1 MPGRE
6 PAVFPLIPRRR
17 VEGAP
22 FGERASVRRGRGS
35 DVAGSRPYVPGD
47 PVATID
53 WYASARL
60 SSARASEE
68 FLVRERYADE
78 APHVLVVWD
87 RRPAMALYGE
97 DLPWLSK
104 PRAAAS
110 ALRAIAASARA
121 ARAEL
126 GYLDL
131 AGGHAFWRAPGR
143 RGEYRLVE
151 KRAEGARF
159 DAPAA
164 GTERA
169 LRFLLGRRAA
179 LPPGSFVFVL
189 SDFLVPPSRETWRR
203 LRALRWDVVPVVIQ
217 DPLWEQ
223 SFPVLP
229 GVVVPVADPET
240 GRVQEVRLG
249 RRDSEALRDRHER
262 RLKRLL
268 GSLRRF
274 GHDPVLIGSDEPR
287 EVVSAFLAWAACRQ
301 HVRRA
306 RWT

>member
-6 PAVFPLIPRRR
+6 PSVFPLVPRRR

-35 DVAGSRPYVPGD
+35 DIAGSRPYVPGD

-68 FLVRERYADE
+68 FLVRERYSDE

-87 RRPAMALYGE
+87 RRPAMALYAE

-104 PRAAAS
+104 ARAAES

-131 AGGHAFWRAPGR
+131 AGGRAFWRAPGR

-151 KRAEGARF
+151 ERAEAVGF
-159 DAPAA
+159 DAPPD

-189 SDFLVPPSRETWRR
+189 SDFLAPPSSETWRR

-217 DPLWEQ
+217 DPVWEQ
-223 SFPVLP
+223 SFPLLP
-229 GVVVPVADPET
+229 GVIVPVADPET
-240 GRVQEVRLG
+240 GRVDEVRLG
-249 RRDSEALRDRHER
+249 RRDSEALRKQHER
-262 RLKRLL
+262 RLERLL
-268 GSLRRF
+268 ATLRRV
-274 GHDPVLIGSDEPR
+274 GHDPVLIGSDEPQH
-287 EVVSAFLAWAACRQ
+287 VVSAFLGWAARRQ
-301 HVRRA
+301 RVRRL
-306 RWT
+306 R

>member
-1 MPGRE
+1 MARGA
-6 PAVFPLIPRRR
+6 PAVFPLVPRRR

-22 FGERASVRRGRGS
+22 FGERPSLRRGRGT

-87 RRPAMALYGE
+87 RRPSMALYGPE
-97 DLPWLSK
+97 FPWLSK
-104 PRAAAS
+104 PRAAEA

-131 AGGHAFWRAPGR
+131 AGGGAFWRAPGR
-143 RGEYRLVE
+143 RGEYRVVE
-151 KRAEGARF
+151 ERASGASF
-159 DAPAA
+159 DAPPDA
-164 GTERA
+164 TERA

-179 LPPGSFVFVL
+179 LPAGSFVFVL
-189 SDFLVPPSRETWRR
+189 SDFLPEPPRELWRR

-223 SFPVLP
+223 SFPLLP
-229 GVVVPVADPET
+229 GVVVPVVDPAT
-240 GRVQEVRLG
+240 GRVEEVRLG
-249 RRDSEALRDRHER
+249 RRESEQLRARNER
-262 RLKRLL
+262 RLEELL
-268 GSLRRF
+268 ALLRRV
-274 GHDPVLIGSDEPR
+274 GHDPVLLGSDDQR
-287 EVVSAFLAWAACRQ
+287 EVVSAFLGWSARR
-301 HVRRA
+301 RRA
-306 RWT
+306 PRVR

>member
-1 MPGRE
+1 MPRRE
-6 PAVFPLIPRRR
+6 LAVFPLVPRRR

-22 FGERASVRRGRGS
+22 FGERPSVRRGRGT

-60 SSARASEE
+60 SSARATEE

-78 APHVLVVWD
+78 APHVMVVWD
-87 RRPAMALYGE
+87 RRPAMALYGD
-97 DLPWLSK
+97 DLPWFSK
-104 PRAAAS
+104 PRAAES
-110 ALRAIAASARA
+110 SLRAIAGSARA

-131 AGGHAFWRAPGR
+131 AGGRTFWHAPGR

-151 KRAEGARF
+151 ERATELQF
-159 DAPAA
+159 DAPND

-179 LPPGSFVFVL
+179 LPTGSFVFVL
-189 SDFLVPPSRETWRR
+189 SDFLVPPSTETLRR
-203 LRALRWDVVPVVIQ
+203 LRALRWDVVPVVTQ

-223 SFPVLP
+223 SFPLLP
-229 GVVVPVADPET
+229 GVLVPVADPET
-240 GRVQEVRLG
+240 GSVEEVRLG
-249 RRDSEALRDRHER
+249 RRESAALRDGHEQ
-262 RLKRLL
+262 RLERLL
-268 GSLRRF
+268 GTFRRF
-274 GHDPVLIGSDEPR
+274 GHDPVLLDDDEPHA
-287 EVVSAFLAWAACRQ
+287 VLSAFLRWAARRQ
-301 HVRRA
+301 RVRRV
-306 RWT
+306 R

>member
-1 MPGRE
+1 MPRGA
-6 PAVFPLIPRRR
+6 PAVFPLVPRRR

-22 FGERASVRRGRGS
+22 FGDRPSVRRGRGS

-68 FLVRERYADE
+68 FLVRERFADE
-78 APHVLVVWD
+78 APHVMVVWD
-87 RRPAMALYGE
+87 RRPAMALYGPGF
-97 DLPWLSK
+97 PWFSK
-104 PRAAAS
+104 PRAAEA

-131 AGGHAFWRAPGR
+131 VGGETHWRAPGR
-143 RGEYRLVE
+143 RGEYRRVE
-151 KRAEGARF
+151 ERAVNAAF
-159 DAPAA
+159 DAPPDA
-164 GTERA
+164 TERA

-179 LPPGSFVFVL
+179 LPVGSFVFVL
-189 SDFLVPPSRETWRR
+189 SDFLAAPAPEIWRR

-249 RRDSEALRDRHER
+249 RRESEELRARHER
-262 RLKRLL
+262 RLEQLL
-268 GSLRRF
+268 AKLRRV
-274 GHDPVLIGSDEPR
+274 GHDPVLIASDEPYD
-287 EVVSAFLAWAACRQ
+287 VVSAFLGWAARRQ
-301 HVRRA
+301 RA
-306 RWT
+306 RRVR